1 MKIKIAESDAE
12 VLACF
17 PVMRHLRDLDSA
29 PQFLSQFRE
38 QQRSGYRLAFVRDGG
53 EPQAVAGFRIGE
65 NLAWGRH
72 FYVDD
77 LVTLPG
83 ARSNGYG
90 AALLTWLAEL
100 ARSEGVE
107 ELHLDSGISRTDAH
121 RFYEREGL
129 TISSY
134 HFKRTI

>member
-1 MKIKIAESDAE
+1 MKVEIAESDAE

-17 PVMRHLRDLDSA
+17 PVMRHLRDLESA
-29 PQFLSQFRE
+29 PQFLSRFRE

-53 EPQAVAGFRIGE
+53 EPRAVAGFRIGE

-72 FYVDD
+72 LYVDD
-77 LVTLPG
+77 LVTLPA

-100 ARSEGVE
+100 AQSEGAE
-107 ELHLDSGISRTDAH
+107 ELHLDSGIARTDAH

-129 TISSY
+129 EISSY